1 MRPNPQETAYLV
13 TFTLENLNRKL
24 HFLCSVTVMHTL
36 KLISLLKQCD
46 ALRDLVPFVEFK
58 KNMKNTHG
66 GVQLFVQ
73 FQAKSLQLY

>member
-58 KNMKNTHG
+58 KHEKHPWRSATFRTVSG
-66 GVQLFVQ
+66 
-73 FQAKSLQLY
+73 